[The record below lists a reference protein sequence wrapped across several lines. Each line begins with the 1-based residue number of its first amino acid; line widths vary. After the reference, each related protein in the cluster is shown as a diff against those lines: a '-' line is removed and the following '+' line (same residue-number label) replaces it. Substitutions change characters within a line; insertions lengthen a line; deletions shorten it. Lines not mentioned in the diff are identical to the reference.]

1 MYTALLTPV
10 MVGFYWNLPPCWR
23 SPTLEF
29 DVFLDSFFIFEIIYN
44 FFVGIQSKG
53 VSLELSSC
61 AVVSGIGVRDL
72 MCFLSVSGVFVY
84 L

>member
-1 MYTALLTPV
+1 MYIHTYTFTHTHTHTHTHVDQTLLMYTALLTPV

-29 DVFLDSFFIFEIIYN
+29 DVFLDSFFIFEIVYN

-53 VSLELSSC
+53 VSL
-61 AVVSGIGVRDL
+61 G
-72 MCFLSVSGVFVY
+72 
-84 L
+84 